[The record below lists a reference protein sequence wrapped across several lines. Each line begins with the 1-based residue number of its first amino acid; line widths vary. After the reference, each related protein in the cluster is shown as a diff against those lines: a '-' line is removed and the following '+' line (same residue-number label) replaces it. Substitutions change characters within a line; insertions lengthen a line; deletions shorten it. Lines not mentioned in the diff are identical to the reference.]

1 MASDTAS
8 TILVPP
14 ARTAGALTFGALFAL
29 ESFARAINSTVVSLQ
44 AYDLLHS
51 AQRVSVLSTCVSA
64 SVLFASLALPL
75 LIGRVPRRWAYT
87 LGVGAIILAS
97 ICLATFT
104 LLGQAGGMFLRNL
117 GASLLSITLSLYI
130 LDHVKKHDLAKVEPL
145 RLSLSTASW
154 AAGPFTGVW
163 LYANYGPWA
172 AQALAILACGAL
184 LALFWTIRLGDHAII
199 RPGPTRQTNPLANV
213 GRFIAQPRLRL
224 AWLIAFG
231 RSCFWVTLFIYGP
244 LLMVEGGLGKIA
256 GGWLISLSQ
265 AVLATAY
272 LFGRLALRIGVRK
285 VIAGALAS
293 GGLMALGAG
302 LAGTDLPLAA
312 TACLLLGSVAA
323 SALDGV
329 GGIPFLRAVRHR
341 ERAEMTAVY
350 RTYIDLSELL
360 PSFVFAL
367 ALIVLPIGIVFA
379 ILGVVLAAI
388 GLVAW
393 RHLPRSM

>member
-1 MASDTAS
+1 
-8 TILVPP
+8 
-14 ARTAGALTFGALFAL
+14 
-29 ESFARAINSTVVSLQ
+29 
-44 AYDLLHS
+44 
-51 AQRVSVLSTCVSA
+51 
-64 SVLFASLALPL
+64 
-75 LIGRVPRRWAYT
+75 
-87 LGVGAIILAS
+87 
-97 ICLATFT
+97 
-104 LLGQAGGMFLRNL
+104 
-117 GASLLSITLSLYI
+117 
-130 LDHVKKHDLAKVEPL
+130 
-145 RLSLSTASW
+145 
-154 AAGPFTGVW
+154 
-163 LYANYGPWA
+163 
-172 AQALAILACGAL
+172 
-184 LALFWTIRLGDHAII
+184 
-199 RPGPTRQTNPLANV
+199 
-213 GRFIAQPRLRL
+213 
-224 AWLIAFG
+224 
-231 RSCFWVTLFIYGP
+231 
-244 LLMVEGGLGKIA
+244 MVEGGLGKIA

-329 GGIPFLRAVRHR
+329 GGIPFLRAVRQR